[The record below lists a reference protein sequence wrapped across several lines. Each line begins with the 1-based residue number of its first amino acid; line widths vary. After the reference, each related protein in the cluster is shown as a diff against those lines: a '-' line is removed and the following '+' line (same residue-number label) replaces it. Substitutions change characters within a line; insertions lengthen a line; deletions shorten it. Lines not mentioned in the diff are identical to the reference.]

1 MADESSV
8 PKWSGEPVE
17 SGPNGRADSS
27 GADIRAPESTPES
40 NTRSSGE
47 GRQDQGRS
55 TPRYD
60 GPSERRRA
68 GLAVLAMVVLVPLA
82 LVGAGAIGYVLAS
95 RTGDQ
100 SAVGSDGD
108 QQAVVDTT
116 AALIEEEDPASPNVE
131 DDAEPES
138 EPGTTIAVEDVTTS
152 STAPLT
158 AADIQTHLDETANG
172 DPTPRAIFRNG
183 QVTLVGAVPMAEMA
197 AMFEARASSVIGEEN
212 VTNQFIV
219 DPSSTFSP
227 LEDPFNVVLAD
238 VILFD
243 VGSAEID
250 PQYQGLVT
258 IANGLVSRSPQVI
271 VTVVGYTD
279 ASGATD
285 FNERLAQERAEAV
298 AAVFVSNGIDADR
311 VKVVARGEVG
321 ASTSGDADDEQFDRR
336 VELIFEN
343 LLS

>member
-1 MADESSV
+1 MAEQSSV
-8 PKWSGEPVE
+8 PKWSGEPLE
-17 SGPNGRADSS
+17 AGPNGRADSP
-27 GADIRAPESTPES
+27 GADMGAPESTLES
-40 NTRSSGE
+40 ETRFSGE
-47 GRQDQGRS
+47 ERQDESRS
-55 TPRYD
+55 ASRYD

-68 GLAVLAMVVLVPLA
+68 GLIVLALVVLLPLA
-82 LVGAGAIGYVLAS
+82 LVGAGAIGYLLATRS
-95 RTGDQ
+95 GDQ
-100 SAVGSDGD
+100 SAVVSDGD

-116 AALIEEEDPASPNVE
+116 AALTEEEDPASPNVE

-138 EPGTTIAVEDVTTS
+138 EPGTTIAVEDVPTS

-158 AADIQTHLDETANG
+158 AADIQAHLDETANG
-172 DPTPRAIFRNG
+172 DPTPRAIFRDG
-183 QVTLVGAVPMAEMA
+183 QVTLVGAVPMAELA
-197 AMFEARASSVIGEEN
+197 ATIEARASSVIGEEN
-212 VTNQFIV
+212 VTNRFIV

-227 LEDPFNVVLAD
+227 SEDPFNVVLDD

-243 VGSAEID
+243 IGSAEID
-250 PQYQGLVT
+250 PEYQGLVT
-258 IANGLVSRSPQVI
+258 IANGLVSRSPQVV

-279 ASGATD
+279 SSGATD
-285 FNERLAQERAEAV
+285 FNERLARERAEAV

-311 VKVVARGEVG
+311 VKVEARGEVG